1 MEKHVKREEL
11 IRQLIDSLC
20 RPMNL
25 ESDVLHYIDSTLGPA
40 SAEEFKALLT
50 ASEEPEAEAVLEL
63 LFFPGQGLQEAIEP
77 LLAGTRWDE
86 GDADALTRS
95 LCEKKLTARICFP
108 GERGEAHIPIPDSE
122 VAKFVARLNLCRF
135 IDPELARAICDSV
148 SDPVIAARLRVRIR
162 NSGIEQ
168 SGRQTDFLSELIRR
182 NPKSPAEPARVGG
195 LMETIDFA
203 IYLLEQTEPEAN
215 LYEALMAQ
223 KRLLVR
229 ALYTAEKSRERLSS
243 NTVEALIM
251 QGISIPSICPE
262 AVGRQ
267 IGIIDR
273 ISLLLYGKTEHYPH
287 PSAAGQSLTM
297 DAEEAEADNIGAMRR
312 FLSY

>member
-1 MEKHVKREEL
+1 
-11 IRQLIDSLC
+11 
-20 RPMNL
+20 
-25 ESDVLHYIDSTLGPA
+25 
-40 SAEEFKALLT
+40 
-50 ASEEPEAEAVLEL
+50 
-63 LFFPGQGLQEAIEP
+63 
-77 LLAGTRWDE
+77 
-86 GDADALTRS
+86 
-95 LCEKKLTARICFP
+95 
-108 GERGEAHIPIPDSE
+108 
-122 VAKFVARLNLCRF
+122 
-135 IDPELARAICDSV
+135 
-148 SDPVIAARLRVRIR
+148 
-162 NSGIEQ
+162 
-168 SGRQTDFLSELIRR
+168 
-182 NPKSPAEPARVGG
+182 
-195 LMETIDFA
+195 METIDFA